1 YGAILHEG
9 GKNLSGGQ
17 RQKIALART
26 FVRNSTILILDEP
39 TNSLDGETELIMQN
53 NIKEFYNDKT
63 LILAT
68 HKPSILQLV
77 DRVLIVVDGKIIAD
91 GPRDEVLSNFTK
103 KTNGESQ

>member
-1 YGAILHEG
+1 MI
-9 GKNLSGGQ
+9 
-17 RQKIALART
+17 
-26 FVRNSTILILDEP
+26 
-39 TNSLDGETELIMQN
+39 
-53 NIKEFYNDKT
+53 KT

-103 KTNGESQ
+103 KLMVKANEEFFCKDINLN